1 MALVVAAVLRFWE
14 LAANPGGLFTDEAA
28 EAWSAHRILHEA
40 GFIPVFFTDGGGR
53 EALFAYLV
61 AGVFRFAGETT
72 LALRATAA
80 GIGVAGVVAIW
91 ALGRRFGEGVGLAA
105 AAWAAGSLWLICI
118 SRDGMRN
125 ILVPLLGA
133 LAMLALLAWADRPT
147 RMRAS
152 TAGAL
157 TALAALYTYQPL
169 KLLPVLLIL
178 WLLWLRHVDRDRYLH
193 LRSVGGWFLMAFAAV
208 ALPMAI
214 AAASDPSAYFGRAI
228 GVTPLAS
235 GQGGVNMVDHVVRTL
250 GMFAITGDPNPR
262 HDVAG
267 LPLLGWPITAV
278 AALCLLRLWR
288 DRRTPRASLVL
299 IALPIFMLPP
309 LIATEV
315 GAPHFLRSLGLAAPL
330 GVTIGVGLAELVRLI
345 GERFEDRWRFR
356 ARVAATTLAAA
367 GLLGLGIG
375 SGAAY
380 LGRPVA
386 DRYDAYRYDLVAMAA
401 AAQPTDAV
409 ILDDYDADVVRFLDA
424 RSLPTIIAPGS
435 TIPAPATYRSVL
447 ATSREDL
454 IRALRKSVGEEIT
467 VIARHPNGRPS
478 VYSAMP

>member
-40 GFIPVFFTDGGGR
+40 GFFPVFFTDGGGR

-147 RMRAS
+147 RLRAS

-235 GQGGVNMVDHVVRTL
+235 GQGSVNMVDHVVRTL

-278 AALCLLRLWR
+278 AALGLLRLWR
-288 DRRTPRASLVL
+288 DRRTPSSSRATSG
-299 IALPIFMLPP
+299 
-309 LIATEV
+309 TQRCSE
-315 GAPHFLRSLGLAAPL
+315 
-330 GVTIGVGLAELVRLI
+330 
-345 GERFEDRWRFR
+345 R
-356 ARVAATTLAAA
+356 AR
-367 GLLGLGIG
+367 
-375 SGAAY
+375 
-380 LGRPVA
+380 RC
-386 DRYDAYRYDLVAMAA
+386 R
-401 AAQPTDAV
+401 
-409 ILDDYDADVVRFLDA
+409 
-424 RSLPTIIAPGS
+424 
-435 TIPAPATYRSVL
+435 
-447 ATSREDL
+447 
-454 IRALRKSVGEEIT
+454 
-467 VIARHPNGRPS
+467 
-478 VYSAMP
+478 